1 MRKPAVFISG
11 SSIALAILPLL
22 PSPALAAAER
32 IGLAVIVRNDVSQ
45 IEPATS
51 KILKGDDVIRDEVVQ
66 TSADSNAKFVLKDST
81 NLMLGP
87 NSKMKLDRAVFS
99 DQQGVGDI
107 AIKLTLGSFRFITGM
122 SAKESY
128 AITTPLATLGV
139 RGTILDFHLELLKNT
154 VVLKEGASRVCAGGN
169 CVELAKVGDAAVI
182 TANGSRINIE
192 LQPSSTWSFDS
203 ACNGMCSPMSFAQAE
218 DSLTTGSIGGAGG
231 GGGGG
236 GGPTSPSSGPLGS
249 NSGITPALT
258 TSSPGTGGTAQTP
271 LLLGSSGSATAFS
284 VSPH

>member
-1 MRKPAVFISG
+1 MSG
-11 SSIALAILPLL
+11 SLITLAISP

-32 IGLAVIVRNDVSQ
+32 IGLAAIVRNDVSQ
-45 IEPATS
+45 IEPSSA
-51 KILKGDDVIRDEVVQ
+51 KIVKGDDVIRDEVVA

-87 NSKMKLDRAVFS
+87 NSRMKLDHAVFS

-107 AIKLTLGSFRFITGM
+107 AIKLTLGSFRFITGL

-139 RGTILDFHLELLKNT
+139 RGTTLDLNLELLKNT
-154 VVLKEGASRVCAGGN
+154 VVLKDGASRVCAGGN
-169 CVELAKVGDAAVI
+169 CVELTKVGGAAVI
-182 TANGSRINIE
+182 TATGTRINIE
-192 LQPSSTWSFDS
+192 FQPSTTWSFDA
-203 ACNGMCSPMSFAQAE
+203 ACNGMCSPMSFAEAE
-218 DSLTTGSIGGAGG
+218 NSLTTGSIGGAGG

-236 GGPTSPSSGPLGS
+236 GPTSPFNHPLAS
-249 NSGITPALT
+249 NSGTIFPTPFRGPIGGR
-258 TSSPGTGGTAQTP
+258 PG
-271 LLLGSSGSATAFS
+271 LLGGSGLGGIGSAAVS